1 MSNTIEIECPQFLV
15 CEGPCT
21 CHSETV
27 KKVKSVDQT
36 VTKVDPPVT
45 SSFSYRM
52 ISVSII
58 SFIAGIA
65 VGRYTK
71 K

>member
-21 CHSETV
+21 CRPDTV
-27 KKVKSVDQT
+27 TKVKSVDHT
-36 VTKVDPPVT
+36 VAKIVPPVT
-45 SSFSYRM
+45 SSFSYRIM
-52 ISVSII
+52 SLSII